1 MLPMMIF
8 KRILLM
14 LGSRYAGTTTTT
26 AVSYKEIALKIASSI
41 KLANLSSNCV
51 FEAENVPE
59 RVSLCAIGGR

>member
-1 MLPMMIF
+1 MMIF

-14 LGSRYAGTTTTT
+14 LGSRYAGTTTTTT